1 MADGLSHITTRHVQA
16 SADFAFRFLSD
27 PIALG
32 RWSLGCFDT
41 APADDDGLF
50 TGHSLIDGH
59 QGWFRIDAD
68 SERRVIDYL
77 VGTPDRLTRRISA
90 RIISGEVL
98 GFDEASCLI
107 SLCAWRTSEMNDQRW
122 RDLCALHEAEIVLIQ
137 GQIERAAAGESA
149 ETR

>member
-1 MADGLSHITTRHVQA
+1 MADGLSHITTRHVQV
-16 SADFAFRFLSD
+16 SADVAFRLLSD

-41 APADDDGLF
+41 TPVGDDGLY
-50 TGHSLIDGH
+50 TGHSLIDGN

-68 SERRVIDYL
+68 PERHVIDYL

-90 RIISGEVL
+90 RIIAGDVL
-98 GFDEASCLI
+98 GFDESSCLVN
-107 SLCAWRTSEMNDQRW
+107 LCAWRTPEMNDQRW

-137 GQIERAAAGESA
+137 GQVERAARRDET